1 MAGGYIAPLLRA
13 AGWETTLVCRN
24 QEVLRA
30 INAGGGLW
38 LRIAGEPEDLWVGGV
53 SAVPLGG
60 EGLIG
65 EAARADLVATA
76 VGPSSLA
83 ETGRLLAPLLR
94 HRLGETGRPVNIVT
108 FENSR
113 RGRNSSPSA

>member
-65 EAARADLVATA
+65 EAARGGPRRDGGRSLVARRDGPV
-76 VGPSSLA
+76 VGA
-83 ETGRLLAPLLR
+83 APAPPLR
-94 HRLGETGRPVNIVT
+94 
-108 FENSR
+108 
-113 RGRNSSPSA
+113 